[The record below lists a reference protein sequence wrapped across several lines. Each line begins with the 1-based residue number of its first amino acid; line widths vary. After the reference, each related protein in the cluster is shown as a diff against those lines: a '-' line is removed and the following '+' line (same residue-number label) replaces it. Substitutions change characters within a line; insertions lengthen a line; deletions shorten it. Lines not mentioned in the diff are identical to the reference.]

1 MINQSASTIPAVA
14 GIGLRHPHIA
24 EILARRPAA
33 GWLEIHAENYM
44 NGGPAAQ
51 ALEKIRGHFELSV
64 HGVGLSLG
72 SATGI
77 DPAHLARLKAVCDR
91 FQPQLVSEHLAWCIA
106 DGVYLNDLLPVP
118 HDEEALRILARNIDL
133 AQSTLGRQI
142 LIENLSTYV
151 GFAKSTMNE
160 AEFLAELV
168 RRTGCGLLL
177 DVNNVYVSAHNA
189 GFDADAWIASLP
201 GEAIG
206 EIHVA
211 GHSRNETP
219 DGPVLIDDHGSL
231 VAPDVWGLYA
241 RAINRFGRRPTLV
254 EWDFG
259 IPTLDVLLGEAMR
272 ADLIAGSEVFHAA
285 A

>member
-77 DPAHLARLKAVCDR
+77 DPAHLGRLKAVCDR

-118 HDEEALRILARNIDL
+118 YDEEALRILARNIDL